1 MRKRNRKDM
10 FDDKSLNT
18 LEYGKILEMLA
29 ARAQSEGGKAACRGL
44 RPVGVRTE
52 AELALDMTA
61 EADRTLFEFSVS
73 PSFAVD
79 DIEETLLKAEK
90 GAVLSIPEILRVGRA
105 LRVARRLRKSVSA
118 VTGIPGLRGMIAG
131 LYSDEELEKDIF
143 DSFISETEVADNA
156 TPELRAIRLRIRKL
170 GDNVKT
176 RLQLFVTSPAYHKY
190 LQDSIVTVR
199 GDRYVIPVKS
209 EFKGAISG
217 LVHDQSA
224 SGATLYIE
232 PMQIVELN
240 NELKTEKLNEQA
252 EIERILRNFSIS
264 VRAHSDRLQASYAVI
279 VEMDA
284 IFARAQLAHEM
295 KAVRPELS
303 AEGELS
309 VKEGRHPL
317 IDAKKVVPL
326 TLGMKPEEKMLL
338 ITGPNTGGK
347 TVTLK
352 MTGLF
357 VCMALSGMYVPAKG
371 AKVPVFDGVYSDIGD
386 EQSIEQ
392 SLSTFSAHIRNIIEI
407 LGKITENSL
416 VLFDELGAGTDPG
429 EGAALA
435 VSISDYVMRTGAKFL
450 VTSHF
455 NDLKEYALTA
465 KGVVAA
471 SMEFDTATF
480 RPTFR
485 LVMGAIGTSN
495 ALDIASGLGLDRS
508 IIENARSR
516 ISAEKRQFDNVLS
529 AAEQTRRR
537 AEQLVS
543 DASLDREKAASAL
556 REAENEKKLIA
567 EKREKLDE
575 SIRRETKR
583 LIEDSVEEADEII
596 DQLKSLLAKDSVE
609 DKDIFAARALKRKL
623 QNISAKYDTESIVED
638 EPDDTPLEPGDF
650 VWVKSLARRGQLK
663 GVNARGE
670 AEVAF
675 GKLAVKVRQGDYYKV
690 K

>member
-1 MRKRNRKDM
+1 M
-10 FDDKSLNT
+10 FNEKSLNT
-18 LEYGKILEMLA
+18 LEYGKILDMLA
-29 ARAQSEGGKAACRGL
+29 AHAQSEGGKAACRALLPTSDIG
-44 RPVGVRTE
+44 E

-79 DIEETLLKAEK
+79 DIEETVVKAEK
-90 GAVLSIPEILRVGRA
+90 GAVLSIPELLRVGRA
-105 LRVARRLRKSVSA
+105 LRVARRVGKSLTPVIG
-118 VTGIPGLRGMIAG
+118 VPGLHAMLAG
-131 LYSDEELEKDIF
+131 LYSDDKLEKDIF

-176 RLQLFVTSPAYHKY
+176 KLQLFVTSPTYHKY

-252 EIERILRNFSIS
+252 EIERILRNFSTAIS
-264 VRAHSDRLQASYAVI
+264 AHADRLKASYATI

-284 IFARAQLAHEM
+284 IFARAQLAHAM
-295 KAVRPELS
+295 KAVRPELDR
-303 AEGELS
+303 EGALS

-326 TLGMKPEEKMLL
+326 TLAMRADERMLL

-357 VCMALSGMYVPAKG
+357 VCMALSGLYLPAKS

-392 SLSTFSAHIRNIIEI
+392 SLSTFSAHIKNIIGI
-407 LGKITENSL
+407 LGRITSRSL

-435 VSISDYVMRTGAKFL
+435 VSISDYVMSTGAKFL

-455 NDLKEYALTA
+455 NDLKEYALTTP
-465 KGVVAA
+465 GVVAA

-480 RPTFR
+480 RPTFK

-495 ALDIASGLGLDRS
+495 ALDIATTLGLDKGIVER
-508 IIENARSR
+508 ARGR

-543 DASLDREKAASAL
+543 DASLDRERAASAL
-556 REAENEKKLIA
+556 REAENEKRIIA

-596 DQLKSLLAKDSVE
+596 DKLKELAAKEVVE
-609 DKDIFAARALKRKL
+609 DKDVFEARSLRKKL
-623 QNISAKYDTESIVED
+623 VNMSAKYDTESIVED
-638 EPDDTPLEPGDF
+638 EPDDSPLRPGDN
-650 VWVKSLARRGQLK
+650 VWVKSLSKRGTLK
-663 GVNARGE
+663 AVSARGE
-670 AEVAF
+670 AEVVF
-675 GKLAVKVRQGDYYKV
+675 GKLTVKVKPGDYYKV

>member
-1 MRKRNRKDM
+1 M
-10 FDDKSLNT
+10 FDEKSLNT
-18 LEYGKILEMLA
+18 LEYGKILSLLA
-29 ARAQSEGGKAACRGL
+29 AHAQSEGGKALCLAL
-44 RPVGVRTE
+44 RPATTAGE
-52 AELALDMTA
+52 ASLALDMTA

-79 DIEETLLKAEK
+79 DIEETVVKSEK

-105 LRVARRLRKSVSA
+105 LRVARRLVKA
-118 VTGIPGLRGMIAG
+118 VTPVLGVPGLKAMLGT
-131 LYSDEELEKDIF
+131 LFSDDKLEKDIF
-143 DSFISETEVADNA
+143 DSFISDTEVADNA

-170 GDNVKT
+170 GDGVKT
-176 RLQLFVTSPAYHKY
+176 KLQLFVTSPTYHKY

-252 EIERILRNFSIS
+252 EIERILRNFSTVIS
-264 VRAHSDRLQASYAVI
+264 AHADRLKASYASI

-295 KAVRPELS
+295 KAVRPDLNE
-303 AEGELS
+303 AGELA

-326 TLGMKPEEKMLL
+326 TLALRADEHMLL

-357 VCMALSGMYVPAKG
+357 VCMALSGLYLPAKS

-392 SLSTFSAHIRNIIEI
+392 SLSTFSAHIKNIIGI
-407 LGKITENSL
+407 LGKITPHSL

-435 VSISDYVMRTGAKFL
+435 VSISDYVMSTGAKFL

-455 NDLKEYALTA
+455 NDLKEYALTTP
-465 KGVVAA
+465 GVVAA

-480 RPTFR
+480 RPTFK

-495 ALDIASGLGLDRS
+495 ALDIATTLGLDPGIVER
-508 IIENARSR
+508 ARGR
-516 ISAEKRQFDNVLS
+516 ISAEKRQFDSVLS

-543 DASLDREKAASAL
+543 DASLDRERAASAL
-556 REAENEKKLIA
+556 REAEQEKRIIV

-575 SIRRETKR
+575 SIRRETKK
-583 LIEDSVEEADEII
+583 LIEDSVEEADEIL
-596 DQLKSLLAKDSVE
+596 DRLKELANKETVE
-609 DKDIFAARALKRKL
+609 DKDVFEARALKRKL
-623 QNISAKYDTESIVED
+623 ENLSAKYDTESVVED
-638 EPDDTPLEPGDF
+638 APDPTPLRVGDD
-650 VWVKSLARRGQLK
+650 VWVRSLAKRGRLK
-663 GVNARGE
+663 GINARGE
-670 AEVAF
+670 AEVQF
-675 GKLAVKVRQGDYYKV
+675 GKLAVKVKNGDYYKV

>member
-1 MRKRNRKDM
+1 M
-10 FDDKSLNT
+10 FDEKSLNT
-18 LEYGKILEMLA
+18 LEYGKILDMLA
-29 ARAQSEGGKAACRGL
+29 AHAQSEGGKAACRALLPTSDIG
-44 RPVGVRTE
+44 E

-79 DIEETLLKAEK
+79 DIEETVVKAEK
-90 GAVLSIPEILRVGRA
+90 GAVLSIPELLRVGRA
-105 LRVARRLRKSVSA
+105 LRVARRVGKSLTPVIG
-118 VTGIPGLRGMIAG
+118 VPGLHAMLAG
-131 LYSDEELEKDIF
+131 LYSDDKLEKDIF

-176 RLQLFVTSPAYHKY
+176 KLQLFVTSPTYHKY

-252 EIERILRNFSIS
+252 EIERILRNFSTAVS
-264 VRAHSDRLQASYAVI
+264 AHADRLKASYATI

-284 IFARAQLAHEM
+284 IFARAQLAHAM
-295 KAVRPELS
+295 KAVRPELDR
-303 AEGELS
+303 EGALS

-326 TLGMKPEEKMLL
+326 TLAMRADERMLL

-357 VCMALSGMYVPAKG
+357 VCMALSGLYLPAKS

-392 SLSTFSAHIRNIIEI
+392 SLSTFSAHIKNIIGI
-407 LGKITENSL
+407 LGRITSRSL

-435 VSISDYVMRTGAKFL
+435 VSDDNGKAHAKSCH
-450 VTSHF
+450 VVHVPGQ
-455 NDLKEYALTA
+455 NC
-465 KGVVAA
+465 GVAA
-471 SMEFDTATF
+471 GGPYHEGLCRPVKNNTIRGDDFQREGRHFCSPPRNFATTSSMEPA
-480 RPTFR
+480 
-485 LVMGAIGTSN
+485 
-495 ALDIASGLGLDRS
+495 
-508 IIENARSR
+508 
-516 ISAEKRQFDNVLS
+516 
-529 AAEQTRRR
+529 
-537 AEQLVS
+537 
-543 DASLDREKAASAL
+543 
-556 REAENEKKLIA
+556 
-567 EKREKLDE
+567 
-575 SIRRETKR
+575 
-583 LIEDSVEEADEII
+583 
-596 DQLKSLLAKDSVE
+596 
-609 DKDIFAARALKRKL
+609 KRK
-623 QNISAKYDTESIVED
+623 
-638 EPDDTPLEPGDF
+638 
-650 VWVKSLARRGQLK
+650 
-663 GVNARGE
+663 
-670 AEVAF
+670 
-675 GKLAVKVRQGDYYKV
+675 
-690 K
+690 

>member
-1 MRKRNRKDM
+1 M
-10 FDDKSLNT
+10 FDEKSLNT
-18 LEYGKILEMLA
+18 LEYGKILSLLA
-29 ARAQSEGGKAACRGL
+29 AHAQSEGGKALCLAL
-44 RPVGVRTE
+44 RPATTAGE
-52 AELALDMTA
+52 ASLALDMTA

-79 DIEETLLKAEK
+79 DIEETVVKSEK

-105 LRVARRLRKSVSA
+105 LRVARRLVKA
-118 VTGIPGLRGMIAG
+118 VTPVLGVPGLKAMLGT
-131 LYSDEELEKDIF
+131 LFSDDKLEKDIF
-143 DSFISETEVADNA
+143 DSFISDTEVADNA

-170 GDNVKT
+170 GDGVKT
-176 RLQLFVTSPAYHKY
+176 KLQLFVTSPTYHKY

-252 EIERILRNFSIS
+252 EIERILRNFSTMIS
-264 VRAHSDRLQASYAVI
+264 AHADRLKASYASI

-295 KAVRPELS
+295 KAVRPDLNE
-303 AEGELS
+303 AGELA

-326 TLGMKPEEKMLL
+326 TLALRADEHMLL

-357 VCMALSGMYVPAKG
+357 VCMALSGLYLPAKS

-392 SLSTFSAHIRNIIEI
+392 SLSTFSAHIKNIIGI
-407 LGKITENSL
+407 LGKITPHSL

-435 VSISDYVMRTGAKFL
+435 VSISDYVMSTGAKFL

-455 NDLKEYALTA
+455 NDLKEYALTTP
-465 KGVVAA
+465 GVVAA

-480 RPTFR
+480 RPTFK

-495 ALDIASGLGLDRS
+495 ALDIATTLGLDPGIVER
-508 IIENARSR
+508 ARGR
-516 ISAEKRQFDNVLS
+516 ISAEKRQFDSVLS

-543 DASLDREKAASAL
+543 DASLDRERAASAL
-556 REAENEKKLIA
+556 REAEQEKRIIV

-575 SIRRETKR
+575 SIRRETKK
-583 LIEDSVEEADEII
+583 LIEDSVEEADEIL
-596 DQLKSLLAKDSVE
+596 DRLKELANKETVE
-609 DKDIFAARALKRKL
+609 DKDVFVARALNRKL
-623 QNISAKYDTESIVED
+623 ENLSAKYDTESVVED
-638 EPDDTPLEPGDF
+638 APDPTPLRVGDD
-650 VWVKSLARRGQLK
+650 VWVRSLAKRGRLK
-663 GVNARGE
+663 GINARGE
-670 AEVAF
+670 AEVQF
-675 GKLAVKVRQGDYYKV
+675 GKLAVKVKNGDYYKV

>member
-1 MRKRNRKDM
+1 M
-10 FDDKSLNT
+10 FDEKSLNT
-18 LEYGKILEMLA
+18 LEYGKILDMLA
-29 ARAQSEGGKAACRGL
+29 AHAQSEGGKAACRALLPTSDIG
-44 RPVGVRTE
+44 E

-79 DIEETLLKAEK
+79 DIEETVVKAEK
-90 GAVLSIPEILRVGRA
+90 GAVLSIPELLRVGRA
-105 LRVARRLRKSVSA
+105 LRVARRVGKSLTPVIG
-118 VTGIPGLRGMIAG
+118 VPGLHAMLAG
-131 LYSDEELEKDIF
+131 LYSDDKLEKDIF

-176 RLQLFVTSPAYHKY
+176 KLQLFVTSPTYHKY

-252 EIERILRNFSIS
+252 EIERILRNFSTAVS
-264 VRAHSDRLQASYAVI
+264 AHADRLKASYATI

-284 IFARAQLAHEM
+284 IFARAQLAHAM
-295 KAVRPELS
+295 KAVRPELDR
-303 AEGELS
+303 EGALS

-326 TLGMKPEEKMLL
+326 TLAMRADERMLL

-357 VCMALSGMYVPAKG
+357 VCMALSGLYLPAKS

-392 SLSTFSAHIRNIIEI
+392 SLSTFSAHIKNIIGI
-407 LGKITENSL
+407 LGRITSRSL

-435 VSISDYVMRTGAKFL
+435 VSISDYVMSTGAKFL

-455 NDLKEYALTA
+455 NDLKEYALTTP
-465 KGVVAA
+465 GVVAA

-480 RPTFR
+480 RPTFK

-495 ALDIASGLGLDRS
+495 ALDIATTLGLDKGIVER
-508 IIENARSR
+508 ARGR

-543 DASLDREKAASAL
+543 DASLDRERAASAL
-556 REAENEKKLIA
+556 REAENEKRIIA

-596 DQLKSLLAKDSVE
+596 DKLKELAAKEVVE
-609 DKDIFAARALKRKL
+609 DKDVFEARSLRKKL
-623 QNISAKYDTESIVED
+623 INMSARYDTESIVED
-638 EPDDTPLEPGDF
+638 EPDDSPLRPGDN
-650 VWVKSLARRGQLK
+650 VWVKSLSKRGTLK
-663 GVNARGE
+663 AVSARGE
-670 AEVAF
+670 AEVVF
-675 GKLAVKVRQGDYYKV
+675 GKLTVKVKPGDYYKV

>member
-1 MRKRNRKDM
+1 M
-10 FDDKSLNT
+10 FDEKSLNT
-18 LEYGKILEMLA
+18 LEYGKILSLLA
-29 ARAQSEGGKAACRGL
+29 AHAQSEGGKALCLAL
-44 RPVGVRTE
+44 RPATTAGE
-52 AELALDMTA
+52 ASLALDMTA

-79 DIEETLLKAEK
+79 DIEETVVKSEK

-105 LRVARRLRKSVSA
+105 LRVARRLVKA
-118 VTGIPGLRGMIAG
+118 VTPVLGVPGLKAMLGT
-131 LYSDEELEKDIF
+131 LFSDDKLEKDIF
-143 DSFISETEVADNA
+143 DSFISDTEVADNA

-170 GDNVKT
+170 GDGVKT
-176 RLQLFVTSPAYHKY
+176 KLQLFVTSPTYHKY

-252 EIERILRNFSIS
+252 EIERILRNFSTMIS
-264 VRAHSDRLQASYAVI
+264 AHADRLKASYASI

-295 KAVRPELS
+295 KAVRPDLNE
-303 AEGELS
+303 AGELT

-326 TLGMKPEEKMLL
+326 TLALRSDEHMLL

-357 VCMALSGMYVPAKG
+357 VCMALSGLYLPAKS

-392 SLSTFSAHIRNIIEI
+392 SLSTFSAHIKNIIGI
-407 LGKITENSL
+407 LGKITPHSL

-435 VSISDYVMRTGAKFL
+435 VSISDYVMSTGAKFL

-455 NDLKEYALTA
+455 NDLKEYALTTP
-465 KGVVAA
+465 GVVAA

-480 RPTFR
+480 RPTFK

-495 ALDIASGLGLDRS
+495 ALDIATTLGLDPGIVER
-508 IIENARSR
+508 ARGR
-516 ISAEKRQFDNVLS
+516 ISAEKRQFDSVLS

-543 DASLDREKAASAL
+543 DASLDRERAASAL
-556 REAENEKKLIA
+556 REAEQEKRIIV

-575 SIRRETKR
+575 SIRRETKK
-583 LIEDSVEEADEII
+583 LIEDSVEEADEIL
-596 DQLKSLLAKDSVE
+596 DRLKELANKETVE
-609 DKDIFAARALKRKL
+609 DKDVFEARALKRKL
-623 QNISAKYDTESIVED
+623 ENLSAKYDTESVVED
-638 EPDDTPLEPGDF
+638 APDPTPLRVGDD
-650 VWVKSLARRGQLK
+650 VWVRSLAKRGRLK
-663 GVNARGE
+663 GINARGE
-670 AEVAF
+670 AEVQF
-675 GKLAVKVRQGDYYKV
+675 GKLAVKVKNGDYYKV

>member
-1 MRKRNRKDM
+1 M
-10 FDDKSLNT
+10 FDEKSLNT
-18 LEYGKILEMLA
+18 LEYGKILSLLA
-29 ARAQSEGGKAACRGL
+29 AHAQSEGGKALCLAL
-44 RPVGVRTE
+44 RPATTAGE
-52 AELALDMTA
+52 ASLALDMTA

-79 DIEETLLKAEK
+79 DIEETVVKSEK

-105 LRVARRLRKSVSA
+105 LRVARRLVKA
-118 VTGIPGLRGMIAG
+118 VTPVLGVPGLKAMLGT
-131 LYSDEELEKDIF
+131 LYSDDKLEKDIF
-143 DSFISETEVADNA
+143 DSFISDTEVADNA

-170 GDNVKT
+170 GDGVKT
-176 RLQLFVTSPAYHKY
+176 KLQLFVTSPTYHKY

-252 EIERILRNFSIS
+252 EIERILRNFSTMIS
-264 VRAHSDRLQASYAVI
+264 AHADRLKASYASI

-295 KAVRPELS
+295 KAVRPDLNE
-303 AEGELS
+303 AGELA

-326 TLGMKPEEKMLL
+326 TLALRADEHMLL

-357 VCMALSGMYVPAKG
+357 VCMALSGLYLPAKS

-392 SLSTFSAHIRNIIEI
+392 SLSTFSAHIKNIIGI
-407 LGKITENSL
+407 LGKITPHSL

-435 VSISDYVMRTGAKFL
+435 VSISDYVMSTGAKFL

-455 NDLKEYALTA
+455 NDLKEYALTTP
-465 KGVVAA
+465 GVVAA

-480 RPTFR
+480 RPTFK

-495 ALDIASGLGLDRS
+495 ALDIATTLGLDPGIVER
-508 IIENARSR
+508 ARGR
-516 ISAEKRQFDNVLS
+516 ISAEKRQFDSVLS

-543 DASLDREKAASAL
+543 DASLDRERAASAL
-556 REAENEKKLIA
+556 REAEQEKRIIV

-575 SIRRETKR
+575 SIRRETKK
-583 LIEDSVEEADEII
+583 LIEDSVEEADEIL
-596 DQLKSLLAKDSVE
+596 DRLKELANKETVE
-609 DKDIFAARALKRKL
+609 DKDVFEARALKRKL
-623 QNISAKYDTESIVED
+623 ENLSAKYDTESVVED
-638 EPDDTPLEPGDF
+638 APDPTPLRVGDD
-650 VWVKSLARRGQLK
+650 VWVKSLAKRGRLK
-663 GVNARGE
+663 GINARGE
-670 AEVAF
+670 AEVQF
-675 GKLAVKVRQGDYYKV
+675 GKLAVKVKNGDYYKV

>member
-1 MRKRNRKDM
+1 M
-10 FDDKSLNT
+10 FDEKSLNT

-29 ARAQSEGGKAACRGL
+29 AHAQSEGGKALCLAL
-44 RPVGVRTE
+44 RPATTAGE
-52 AELALDMTA
+52 ASLALDMTA

-79 DIEETLLKAEK
+79 DIEETVVKSEK

-105 LRVARRLRKSVSA
+105 LRVARRLVKA
-118 VTGIPGLRGMIAG
+118 VTPVLGVPGLKAMLGT
-131 LYSDEELEKDIF
+131 LFSDDKLEKDIF
-143 DSFISETEVADNA
+143 DSFISDTEVADNA

-170 GDNVKT
+170 GDGVKT
-176 RLQLFVTSPAYHKY
+176 KLQLFVTSPTYHKY

-252 EIERILRNFSIS
+252 EIERILRNFSTMIS
-264 VRAHSDRLQASYAVI
+264 AHADRLRASYASI

-295 KAVRPELS
+295 KAVRPDLNE
-303 AEGELS
+303 AGELA

-326 TLGMKPEEKMLL
+326 TLALRADEHMLL

-357 VCMALSGMYVPAKG
+357 VCMALSGLYLPAKS

-392 SLSTFSAHIRNIIEI
+392 SLSTFSAHIKNIIGI
-407 LGKITENSL
+407 LGKITPHSL

-435 VSISDYVMRTGAKFL
+435 VSISDYVMSTGAKFL

-455 NDLKEYALTA
+455 NDLKEYALTTP
-465 KGVVAA
+465 GVVAA

-480 RPTFR
+480 RPTFK

-495 ALDIASGLGLDRS
+495 ALDIATTLGLDPGIVER
-508 IIENARSR
+508 ARGR
-516 ISAEKRQFDNVLS
+516 ISAEKRQFDSVLS

-543 DASLDREKAASAL
+543 DASLDRERAASAL
-556 REAENEKKLIA
+556 REAEQEKRIIV

-575 SIRRETKR
+575 SIRRETKK
-583 LIEDSVEEADEII
+583 LIEDSVEEADEIL
-596 DQLKSLLAKDSVE
+596 DRLKELANKETVE
-609 DKDIFAARALKRKL
+609 DKDVFEARALKRKL
-623 QNISAKYDTESIVED
+623 ENLSAKYDTESVVED
-638 EPDDTPLEPGDF
+638 APDPTPLRVGDD
-650 VWVKSLARRGQLK
+650 VWVKSLAKRGRLK
-663 GVNARGE
+663 GINARGE
-670 AEVAF
+670 AEVQF
-675 GKLAVKVRQGDYYKV
+675 GKLAVKVKNGDYYKV

>member
-1 MRKRNRKDM
+1 M
-10 FDDKSLNT
+10 FDEKSLNT
-18 LEYGKILEMLA
+18 LEYGKILSLLA
-29 ARAQSEGGKAACRGL
+29 AHAQSEGGKALCLAL
-44 RPVGVRTE
+44 RPATTAGE
-52 AELALDMTA
+52 ASLALDMTA

-79 DIEETLLKAEK
+79 DIEETVVKSEK

-105 LRVARRLRKSVSA
+105 LRVARRLVKA
-118 VTGIPGLRGMIAG
+118 VTPVLGVPGLKAMLGT
-131 LYSDEELEKDIF
+131 LFSDDKLEKDIF
-143 DSFISETEVADNA
+143 DSFISDTEVADNA

-170 GDNVKT
+170 GDGVKT
-176 RLQLFVTSPAYHKY
+176 KLQLFVTSPTYHKY

-252 EIERILRNFSIS
+252 EIERILRNFSTMIS
-264 VRAHSDRLQASYAVI
+264 AHADRLKASYASI

-295 KAVRPELS
+295 KAVRPDLNE
-303 AEGELS
+303 AGELA

-326 TLGMKPEEKMLL
+326 TLALRADEHMLL

-357 VCMALSGMYVPAKG
+357 VCMALSGLYLPAKS

-392 SLSTFSAHIRNIIEI
+392 SLSTFSAHIKNIIGI
-407 LGKITENSL
+407 LGKITPHSL

-435 VSISDYVMRTGAKFL
+435 VSISDYVMSTGAKFL

-455 NDLKEYALTA
+455 NDLKEYALTTP
-465 KGVVAA
+465 GVVAA

-480 RPTFR
+480 RPTFK

-495 ALDIASGLGLDRS
+495 ALDIATTLGLDPGIVER
-508 IIENARSR
+508 ARGR
-516 ISAEKRQFDNVLS
+516 ISAEKRQFDSVLS

-543 DASLDREKAASAL
+543 DASLDRERAASAL
-556 REAENEKKLIA
+556 REAEQEKRIIV

-575 SIRRETKR
+575 SIRRETKK
-583 LIEDSVEEADEII
+583 LIEDSVEEADEIL
-596 DQLKSLLAKDSVE
+596 DRLKELANKETVD
-609 DKDIFAARALKRKL
+609 DKDVFEARALKRKL
-623 QNISAKYDTESIVED
+623 ENLSAKYDTESVVED
-638 EPDDTPLEPGDF
+638 APDPTPLRVGDD
-650 VWVKSLARRGQLK
+650 VWVRSLAKRGRLK
-663 GVNARGE
+663 GINARGE
-670 AEVAF
+670 AEVQF
-675 GKLAVKVRQGDYYKV
+675 GKLAVKVKNGDYYKV

>member
-1 MRKRNRKDM
+1 M
-10 FDDKSLNT
+10 FDEKSLNT
-18 LEYGKILEMLA
+18 LEYGKILSLLA
-29 ARAQSEGGKAACRGL
+29 AHAQSEGGKALCLAL
-44 RPVGVRTE
+44 RPATTAGE
-52 AELALDMTA
+52 ASLALDMTA

-79 DIEETLLKAEK
+79 DIEETVVKSEK

-105 LRVARRLRKSVSA
+105 LRVARRLVKA
-118 VTGIPGLRGMIAG
+118 VTPVLGVPGLKAMLGT
-131 LYSDEELEKDIF
+131 LFSDDKLEKDIF
-143 DSFISETEVADNA
+143 DSFISDTEVADNA

-170 GDNVKT
+170 GDGVKT
-176 RLQLFVTSPAYHKY
+176 KLQLFVTSPTYHKY

-252 EIERILRNFSIS
+252 EIERILRNFSTMIS
-264 VRAHSDRLQASYAVI
+264 AHADRLKASYASI

-295 KAVRPELS
+295 KAVRPDLS
-303 AEGELS
+303 EAGELA

-326 TLGMKPEEKMLL
+326 TLALRADEHMLL

-357 VCMALSGMYVPAKG
+357 VCMALSGLYLPAKS

-392 SLSTFSAHIRNIIEI
+392 SLSTFSAHIKNIIGI
-407 LGKITENSL
+407 LGKITPHSL

-435 VSISDYVMRTGAKFL
+435 VSISDYVMSTGAKFL

-455 NDLKEYALTA
+455 NDLKEYALTTP
-465 KGVVAA
+465 GVVAA

-480 RPTFR
+480 RPTFK

-495 ALDIASGLGLDRS
+495 ALDIATTLGLDPGIVER
-508 IIENARSR
+508 ARGR
-516 ISAEKRQFDNVLS
+516 ISAEKRQFDSVLS

-543 DASLDREKAASAL
+543 DASLDRERAASAL
-556 REAENEKKLIA
+556 REAEQEKRIIV

-575 SIRRETKR
+575 SIRRETKK
-583 LIEDSVEEADEII
+583 LIEDSVEEADEIL
-596 DQLKSLLAKDSVE
+596 DRLKELANKETVE
-609 DKDIFAARALKRKL
+609 DKDVFEARALKRKL
-623 QNISAKYDTESIVED
+623 ENLSAKYDTESVVED
-638 EPDDTPLEPGDF
+638 APDPTPLRVGDD
-650 VWVKSLARRGQLK
+650 VWVRSLAKRGRLK
-663 GVNARGE
+663 GINARGE
-670 AEVAF
+670 AEVQF
-675 GKLAVKVRQGDYYKV
+675 GKLAVKVKNGDYYKV

>member
-1 MRKRNRKDM
+1 M
-10 FDDKSLNT
+10 FDEKSLNT
-18 LEYGKILEMLA
+18 LEYGKILSLLA
-29 ARAQSEGGKAACRGL
+29 AHAQSEGGKALCLAL
-44 RPVGVRTE
+44 RPATTAGE
-52 AELALDMTA
+52 AALALDMTA

-79 DIEETLLKAEK
+79 DIEETVVKSEK

-105 LRVARRLRKSVSA
+105 LRVARRLVKA
-118 VTGIPGLRGMIAG
+118 VTPVLGVPGLKAMLGT
-131 LYSDEELEKDIF
+131 LFSDDKLEKDIF
-143 DSFISETEVADNA
+143 DSFISDTEVADNA

-170 GDNVKT
+170 GDGVKT
-176 RLQLFVTSPAYHKY
+176 KLQLFVTSPTYHKY

-252 EIERILRNFSIS
+252 EIERILRNFSTMIS
-264 VRAHSDRLQASYAVI
+264 AHADRLKASYASI

-295 KAVRPELS
+295 KAVRPDLNE
-303 AEGELS
+303 AGELA

-326 TLGMKPEEKMLL
+326 TLALRADEHMLL

-357 VCMALSGMYVPAKG
+357 VCMALSGLYLPAKS

-392 SLSTFSAHIRNIIEI
+392 SLSTFSAHIKNIIGI
-407 LGKITENSL
+407 LGKITPHSL

-435 VSISDYVMRTGAKFL
+435 VSISDYVMSTGAKFL

-455 NDLKEYALTA
+455 NDLKEYALTTP
-465 KGVVAA
+465 GVVAA

-480 RPTFR
+480 RPTFK

-495 ALDIASGLGLDRS
+495 ALDIATTLGLDPGIVER
-508 IIENARSR
+508 ARGR
-516 ISAEKRQFDNVLS
+516 ISAEKRQFDSVLS

-543 DASLDREKAASAL
+543 DASLDRERAASAL
-556 REAENEKKLIA
+556 REAEQEKRIIV

-575 SIRRETKR
+575 SIRRETKK
-583 LIEDSVEEADEII
+583 LIEDSVEEADEIL
-596 DQLKSLLAKDSVE
+596 DRLKELANKETVE
-609 DKDIFAARALKRKL
+609 DKDVFEARALKRKL
-623 QNISAKYDTESIVED
+623 ENLSAKYDTESVVED
-638 EPDDTPLEPGDF
+638 VPDPTPLHVGDD
-650 VWVKSLARRGQLK
+650 VWVRSLAKRGRLK
-663 GVNARGE
+663 GINARGE
-670 AEVAF
+670 AEVQF
-675 GKLAVKVRQGDYYKV
+675 GKLAVKVKNGDYYKV

>member
-1 MRKRNRKDM
+1 M
-10 FDDKSLNT
+10 FDEKSLNT
-18 LEYGKILEMLA
+18 LEYGKILSLLA
-29 ARAQSEGGKAACRGL
+29 AHAQSEGGKALCLAL
-44 RPVGVRTE
+44 RPATTAGE
-52 AELALDMTA
+52 ASLALDMTA

-79 DIEETLLKAEK
+79 DIEETVVKSEK

-105 LRVARRLRKSVSA
+105 LRVARRLVKA
-118 VTGIPGLRGMIAG
+118 VTPVLGVPGLKAMLGT
-131 LYSDEELEKDIF
+131 LFSDDKLEKDIF
-143 DSFISETEVADNA
+143 DSFISDTEVADNA

-170 GDNVKT
+170 GDGVKT
-176 RLQLFVTSPAYHKY
+176 KLQLFVTSPTYHKY

-252 EIERILRNFSIS
+252 EIERILRNFSTMIS
-264 VRAHSDRLQASYAVI
+264 AHADRLKASYASI

-295 KAVRPELS
+295 KAVRPDLNE
-303 AEGELS
+303 EGELA

-326 TLGMKPEEKMLL
+326 TLALRADEHMLL

-357 VCMALSGMYVPAKG
+357 VCMALSGLYLPAKS

-392 SLSTFSAHIRNIIEI
+392 SLSTFSAHIKNIIGI
-407 LGKITENSL
+407 LGKITPHSL

-435 VSISDYVMRTGAKFL
+435 VSISDYVMSTGAKFL

-455 NDLKEYALTA
+455 NDLKEYALTTP
-465 KGVVAA
+465 GVVAA

-480 RPTFR
+480 RPTFK

-495 ALDIASGLGLDRS
+495 ALDIATTLGLDPGIVER
-508 IIENARSR
+508 ARGR
-516 ISAEKRQFDNVLS
+516 ISAEKRQFDSVLS

-543 DASLDREKAASAL
+543 DASLDRERAASAL
-556 REAENEKKLIA
+556 REAEQEKRIIV

-575 SIRRETKR
+575 SIRRETKK
-583 LIEDSVEEADEII
+583 LIEDSVEEADEIL
-596 DQLKSLLAKDSVE
+596 DRLKELANKETVE
-609 DKDIFAARALKRKL
+609 DKDVFEARALKRKL
-623 QNISAKYDTESIVED
+623 ENLSAKYDTESVVED
-638 EPDDTPLEPGDF
+638 APDPTPLHVGDD
-650 VWVKSLARRGQLK
+650 VWVKSLAKRGRLK
-663 GVNARGE
+663 GINARGE
-670 AEVAF
+670 AEVQF
-675 GKLAVKVRQGDYYKV
+675 GKLAVKVKNGDYYKV

>member
-1 MRKRNRKDM
+1 M
-10 FDDKSLNT
+10 FDEKSLNT
-18 LEYGKILEMLA
+18 LEYGKILSLLA
-29 ARAQSEGGKAACRGL
+29 AHAQSEGGKALCLAL
-44 RPVGVRTE
+44 RPATTAGE
-52 AELALDMTA
+52 ASLALDMTA

-79 DIEETLLKAEK
+79 DIEETVVKSEK

-105 LRVARRLRKSVSA
+105 LRVARRLIKA
-118 VTGIPGLRGMIAG
+118 VTPVLGVPGLKAMLGT
-131 LYSDEELEKDIF
+131 LFSDDKLEKDIF
-143 DSFISETEVADNA
+143 DSFISDTEVADNA

-170 GDNVKT
+170 GDGVKT
-176 RLQLFVTSPAYHKY
+176 KLQLFVTSPTYHKY

-252 EIERILRNFSIS
+252 EIERILRNFSTMIS
-264 VRAHSDRLQASYAVI
+264 AHADRLKASYASI

-295 KAVRPELS
+295 KAVRPDLNE
-303 AEGELS
+303 AGELA

-326 TLGMKPEEKMLL
+326 TLALRADEHMLL

-357 VCMALSGMYVPAKG
+357 VCMALSGLYLPAKS

-392 SLSTFSAHIRNIIEI
+392 SLSTFSAHIKNIIGI
-407 LGKITENSL
+407 LGKITPHSL

-435 VSISDYVMRTGAKFL
+435 VSISDYVMSTGAKFL

-455 NDLKEYALTA
+455 NDLKEYALTTP
-465 KGVVAA
+465 GVVAA

-480 RPTFR
+480 RPTFK

-495 ALDIASGLGLDRS
+495 ALDIATTLGLDPGIVER
-508 IIENARSR
+508 ARGR
-516 ISAEKRQFDNVLS
+516 ISAEKRQFDSVLS

-543 DASLDREKAASAL
+543 DASLDRERAASAL
-556 REAENEKKLIA
+556 REAEQEKRIIV

-575 SIRRETKR
+575 SIRRETKK
-583 LIEDSVEEADEII
+583 LIEDSVEEADEIL
-596 DQLKSLLAKDSVE
+596 DRLKELANKETVE
-609 DKDIFAARALKRKL
+609 DKDVFEARALKRKL
-623 QNISAKYDTESIVED
+623 ENLSAKYDTESVVED
-638 EPDDTPLEPGDF
+638 APDPTPLRVGDD
-650 VWVKSLARRGQLK
+650 VWVRSLAKRGRLK
-663 GVNARGE
+663 GINARGE
-670 AEVAF
+670 AEVQF
-675 GKLAVKVRQGDYYKV
+675 GKLAVKVKNGDYYKV

>member
-1 MRKRNRKDM
+1 M
-10 FDDKSLNT
+10 FDEKSLNT
-18 LEYGKILEMLA
+18 LEYGKILDMLA
-29 ARAQSEGGKAACRGL
+29 AHAQSEGGKAACRALLPTSDIG
-44 RPVGVRTE
+44 E

-79 DIEETLLKAEK
+79 DIEETVVKAEK
-90 GAVLSIPEILRVGRA
+90 GAVLSIPELLRVGRA
-105 LRVARRLRKSVSA
+105 LRVARRVGKSLTPVIG
-118 VTGIPGLRGMIAG
+118 VPGLHAMLAG
-131 LYSDEELEKDIF
+131 LYSDDKLEKDIF

-176 RLQLFVTSPAYHKY
+176 KLQLFVTSPTYHKY

-252 EIERILRNFSIS
+252 EIERILRNFSTAVS
-264 VRAHSDRLQASYAVI
+264 AHADRLKASYATI

-284 IFARAQLAHEM
+284 IFARAQLAHAM
-295 KAVRPELS
+295 KAVRPELDR
-303 AEGELS
+303 EGALS

-326 TLGMKPEEKMLL
+326 TLAMRADERMLL

-357 VCMALSGMYVPAKG
+357 VCMALSGLYLPAKS

-392 SLSTFSAHIRNIIEI
+392 SLSTFSAHIKNIIGI
-407 LGKITENSL
+407 LGRITSRSL

-435 VSISDYVMRTGAKFL
+435 VSISDYVMSTGAKFL

-455 NDLKEYALTA
+455 NDLKEYALTTP
-465 KGVVAA
+465 GVVAA

-480 RPTFR
+480 RPTFK

-495 ALDIASGLGLDRS
+495 ALDIATTLGLDKGIVER
-508 IIENARSR
+508 ARGR

-543 DASLDREKAASAL
+543 DASLDRERAASAL
-556 REAENEKKLIA
+556 REAENEKRIIA

-596 DQLKSLLAKDSVE
+596 DKLKELAAKEVVE
-609 DKDIFAARALKRKL
+609 DKDVFEARSLRKKL
-623 QNISAKYDTESIVED
+623 VNMSARYDTESIVED
-638 EPDDTPLEPGDF
+638 EPDDSPLRHGDN
-650 VWVKSLARRGQLK
+650 VWVKSLSKRGTLK
-663 GVNARGE
+663 AVSARGE
-670 AEVAF
+670 AEVVF
-675 GKLAVKVRQGDYYKV
+675 GKLTVKVKPGDYYKV

>member
-1 MRKRNRKDM
+1 M
-10 FDDKSLNT
+10 FDEKSLNT
-18 LEYGKILEMLA
+18 LEYGKILSLLA
-29 ARAQSEGGKAACRGL
+29 AHAQSEGGKALCLAL
-44 RPVGVRTE
+44 RPATTAGE
-52 AELALDMTA
+52 ASLALDMTA

-79 DIEETLLKAEK
+79 DIEETVVKSEK

-105 LRVARRLRKSVSA
+105 LRVARRLVKA
-118 VTGIPGLRGMIAG
+118 VTPVLGVPGLKAMLGT
-131 LYSDEELEKDIF
+131 LFSDDKLEKDIF
-143 DSFISETEVADNA
+143 DSFISDTEVADNA

-170 GDNVKT
+170 GDGVKT
-176 RLQLFVTSPAYHKY
+176 KLQLFVTSPTYHKY

-252 EIERILRNFSIS
+252 EIERILRNFSTMIS
-264 VRAHSDRLQASYAVI
+264 AHADRLKASYASI

-295 KAVRPELS
+295 KAVRPDLNE
-303 AEGELS
+303 AGELA

-326 TLGMKPEEKMLL
+326 TLALRADEHMLL

-357 VCMALSGMYVPAKG
+357 VCMALSGLYLPAKS

-392 SLSTFSAHIRNIIEI
+392 SLSTFSAHIKNIIGI
-407 LGKITENSL
+407 LGKITPHSL

-435 VSISDYVMRTGAKFL
+435 VSISDYVMSTGAKFL

-455 NDLKEYALTA
+455 NDLKEYALTTP
-465 KGVVAA
+465 GVVAA

-480 RPTFR
+480 RPTFK

-495 ALDIASGLGLDRS
+495 ALDIATTLGLDPGIVER
-508 IIENARSR
+508 ARGR
-516 ISAEKRQFDNVLS
+516 ISAEKRQFDSVLS

-543 DASLDREKAASAL
+543 DASLDRERAASAL
-556 REAENEKKLIA
+556 REAEQEKRIIV

-575 SIRRETKR
+575 SIRRETKK
-583 LIEDSVEEADEII
+583 LIEDSVEEADEIL
-596 DQLKSLLAKDSVE
+596 DRLKELANKDTVE
-609 DKDIFAARALKRKL
+609 DKDVFEARALKRKL
-623 QNISAKYDTESIVED
+623 ENLSAKYDTESVVED
-638 EPDDTPLEPGDF
+638 APDPTPLRVGDD
-650 VWVKSLARRGQLK
+650 VWVKSLAKRGRLK
-663 GVNARGE
+663 GINARGE
-670 AEVAF
+670 AEVQF
-675 GKLAVKVRQGDYYKV
+675 GKLAVKVKNGDYYKV

>member
-1 MRKRNRKDM
+1 M
-10 FDDKSLNT
+10 FDEKSLNT
-18 LEYGKILEMLA
+18 LEYGKILSLLA
-29 ARAQSEGGKAACRGL
+29 AHAQSEGGKALCLAL
-44 RPVGVRTE
+44 RPATTAGE
-52 AELALDMTA
+52 ASLAIDMTA

-79 DIEETLLKAEK
+79 DIEETVVKSEK

-105 LRVARRLRKSVSA
+105 LRVARRLVKA
-118 VTGIPGLRGMIAG
+118 VTPVLGVPGLKAMLGT
-131 LYSDEELEKDIF
+131 LFSDDKLEKDIF
-143 DSFISETEVADNA
+143 DSFISDTEVADNA

-170 GDNVKT
+170 GDGVKT
-176 RLQLFVTSPAYHKY
+176 KLQLFVTSPTYHKY

-252 EIERILRNFSIS
+252 EIERILRNFSTMIS
-264 VRAHSDRLQASYAVI
+264 AHADRLKASYASI

-295 KAVRPELS
+295 KAVRPDLNE
-303 AEGELS
+303 AGELA

-326 TLGMKPEEKMLL
+326 TLALRADEHMLL

-357 VCMALSGMYVPAKG
+357 VCMALSGLYLPAKS

-392 SLSTFSAHIRNIIEI
+392 SLSTFSAHIKNIIGI
-407 LGKITENSL
+407 LGKITPHSL

-435 VSISDYVMRTGAKFL
+435 VSISDYVMSTGAKFL

-455 NDLKEYALTA
+455 NDLKEYALTTP
-465 KGVVAA
+465 GVVAA

-480 RPTFR
+480 RPTFK

-495 ALDIASGLGLDRS
+495 ALDIATTLGLDPGIVER
-508 IIENARSR
+508 ARGR
-516 ISAEKRQFDNVLS
+516 ISAEKRQFDSVLS

-543 DASLDREKAASAL
+543 DASLDRERAASAL
-556 REAENEKKLIA
+556 REAEQEKRIIV

-575 SIRRETKR
+575 SIRRETKK
-583 LIEDSVEEADEII
+583 LIEDSVEEADEIL
-596 DQLKSLLAKDSVE
+596 DRLKELANKETVE
-609 DKDIFAARALKRKL
+609 DKDVFEARALKRKL
-623 QNISAKYDTESIVED
+623 ENLSAKYDTESVVED
-638 EPDDTPLEPGDF
+638 APDPTPLRVGDD
-650 VWVKSLARRGQLK
+650 VWVKSLAKRGRLK
-663 GVNARGE
+663 GINARGE
-670 AEVAF
+670 AEVQF
-675 GKLAVKVRQGDYYKV
+675 GKLAVKVKNGDYYKV

>member
-1 MRKRNRKDM
+1 M
-10 FDDKSLNT
+10 FDEKSLNT
-18 LEYGKILEMLA
+18 LEYGKILDMLA
-29 ARAQSEGGKAACRGL
+29 AHAQSEGGKAACRALLPTSDIG
-44 RPVGVRTE
+44 E

-79 DIEETLLKAEK
+79 DIEETVVKAEK
-90 GAVLSIPEILRVGRA
+90 GAVLSIPELLRVGRA
-105 LRVARRLRKSVSA
+105 LRVARRVGKSLTPVIG
-118 VTGIPGLRGMIAG
+118 VPGLHAMLAG
-131 LYSDEELEKDIF
+131 LYSDDKLEKDIF

-176 RLQLFVTSPAYHKY
+176 KLQLFVTSPTYHKY

-252 EIERILRNFSIS
+252 EIERILRNFSTAVS
-264 VRAHSDRLQASYAVI
+264 AHADRLKASYATI

-284 IFARAQLAHEM
+284 IFARAQLAHAM
-295 KAVRPELS
+295 KAVRPELDR
-303 AEGELS
+303 EGALS

-326 TLGMKPEEKMLL
+326 TLAMREDERMLL

-357 VCMALSGMYVPAKG
+357 VCMALSGLYLPAKS

-392 SLSTFSAHIRNIIEI
+392 SLSTFSAHIKNIIGI
-407 LGKITENSL
+407 LGRITSRSL

-435 VSISDYVMRTGAKFL
+435 VSISDYVMSTGAKFL

-455 NDLKEYALTA
+455 NDLKEYALTTP
-465 KGVVAA
+465 GVVAA

-480 RPTFR
+480 RPTFK

-495 ALDIASGLGLDRS
+495 ALDIATTLGLDKGIVER
-508 IIENARSR
+508 ARGR

-543 DASLDREKAASAL
+543 DASLDRERAASAL
-556 REAENEKKLIA
+556 REAENEKRIIA

-596 DQLKSLLAKDSVE
+596 DKLKELAAKEVVE
-609 DKDIFAARALKRKL
+609 DKDVFEARSLRKKL
-623 QNISAKYDTESIVED
+623 VNMSAKYDTESIVED
-638 EPDDTPLEPGDF
+638 EPDDSPLRPGDN
-650 VWVKSLARRGQLK
+650 VWVKSLSKRGTLK
-663 GVNARGE
+663 AVSARGE
-670 AEVAF
+670 AEVVF
-675 GKLAVKVRQGDYYKV
+675 GKLTVKVKPGDYYKV

>member
-1 MRKRNRKDM
+1 M
-10 FDDKSLNT
+10 FDEKSLST

-29 ARAQSEGGKAACRGL
+29 AFAQSEGGKSRAL
-44 RPVGVRTE
+44 EIRPYTTLEE
-52 AELALDMTA
+52 AEHALNLTA
-61 EADRTLFEFSVS
+61 EADRVLFEFSVS

-79 DIEETLLKAEK
+79 DISEILLKAEK
-90 GAVLSIPEILRVGRA
+90 GAVLAIPELLKVGRA
-105 LRVARRLRKSVSA
+105 LRVARRLVKSLSKVIN
-118 VTGIPGLRGMIAG
+118 IPLLSEMSTR
-131 LYSDEELEKDIF
+131 LYFEEELEKDIF
-143 DSFISETEVADNA
+143 DAFISETEVADNA
-156 TPELRAIRLRIRKL
+156 TPELKAIRQRIRRL
-170 GDNVKT
+170 GDGVKT
-176 RLQLFVTSPAYHKY
+176 KLQTFITSPAYHKY

-252 EIERILRNFSIS
+252 EIERILRNFSTS
-264 VRAHSDRLQASYAVI
+264 VRAHCDRLNWSYEVM
-279 VEMDA
+279 VDMDL
-284 IFARAQLAHEM
+284 IFARAQLAHAQ
-295 KAVRPELS
+295 KATRPDLNC
-303 AEGELS
+303 EGELKI
-309 VKEGRHPL
+309 KEGRHPL

-326 TLGMKPEEKMLL
+326 TLGMKSGENMLL

-352 MTGLF
+352 MVGLF
-357 VCMALSGMYVPAKG
+357 VLMAMSGFYIPAKN
-371 AKVPVFDGVYSDIGD
+371 ANICIVDGVYSDIGD

-392 SLSTFSAHIRNIIEI
+392 SLSTFSAHIKNIIGI
-407 LGKITENSL
+407 LDKITPQSL

-435 VSISDYVMRTGAKFL
+435 VSICEYVMGLGAKAL

-455 NDLKEYALTA
+455 NDLKEFALTT

-495 ALDIASGLGLDRS
+495 ALDIASTLGLNKD
-508 IIENARSR
+508 IVANARNK
-516 ISAEKRQFDNVLS
+516 ISAEKKQFDSVLS
-529 AAEQTRRR
+529 AAEQTRRY
-537 AEQLVS
+537 AEKLVS

-556 REAENEKKLIA
+556 REAENQKKVIA

-575 SIRRETKR
+575 SIRRETKL
-583 LIEDSVEEADEII
+583 LIENSVEEADEILE
-596 DQLKSLLAKDSVE
+596 QLREMLDKEVVE

-623 QNISAKYDTESIVED
+623 QNMSAKYDKESVVED
-638 EPDDTPLEPGDF
+638 EPDNSPLKDGDP
-650 VWVKSLARRGQLK
+650 VWVKSLSKRGTLVRR
-663 GVNARGE
+663 NSRGE
-670 AEVAF
+670 ADVAF
-675 GKLAVKVRQGDYYKV
+675 GKLTVKVKSGDYYKV

>member
-1 MRKRNRKDM
+1 M
-10 FDDKSLNT
+10 
-18 LEYGKILEMLA
+18 GEMLA
-29 ARAQSEGGKAACRGL
+29 AHAQSEGGKAACRGL
-44 RPVGVRTE
+44 RPVSVKEE
-52 AELALDMTA
+52 AALALDMTA

-79 DIEETLLKAEK
+79 DIEETVTKAEK

-105 LRVARRLRKSVSA
+105 LRVARRLVKSLSA
-118 VTGIPGLRGMIAG
+118 VTGVPGLAAMSGG
-131 LYSDEELEKDIF
+131 LFAEEKLEKDIF
-143 DSFISETEVADNA
+143 DSFISDTEVADNA
-156 TPELRAIRLRIRKL
+156 TPELRAIRIRIRRL

-176 RLQLFVTSPAYHKY
+176 KLQLFVTSPTYHKY

-224 SGATLYIE
+224 SGATLYVE

-252 EIERILRNFSIS
+252 EIERILRNFSLS
-264 VRAHSDRLQASYAVI
+264 VSAHADRLKASYATI

-295 KAVRPELS
+295 KGVRPELN
-303 AEGELS
+303 ADGILA

-317 IDAKKVVPL
+317 IDPKKVVPL
-326 TLGMKPEEKMLL
+326 TLSMRAEERMLL

-357 VCMALSGMYVPAKG
+357 VCMALSGLYLPAKS
-371 AKVPVFDGVYSDIGD
+371 AKIPVVDGVYSDIGD

-392 SLSTFSAHIRNIIEI
+392 SLSTFSAHIRNIIGI
-407 LGKITENSL
+407 LGKMTEESL

-435 VSISDYVMRTGAKFL
+435 VSISDYVMSAGAKFL

-455 NDLKEYALTA
+455 NDLKEYALTTP
-465 KGVVAA
+465 GVVAA

-480 RPTFR
+480 RPTFK

-495 ALDIASGLGLDRS
+495 ALDIASTLGL
-508 IIENARSR
+508 E
-516 ISAEKRQFDNVLS
+516 
-529 AAEQTRRR
+529 RR
-537 AEQLVS
+537 
-543 DASLDREKAASAL
+543 
-556 REAENEKKLIA
+556 IA
-567 EKREKLDE
+567 EK
-575 SIRRETKR
+575 
-583 LIEDSVEEADEII
+583 
-596 DQLKSLLAKDSVE
+596 
-609 DKDIFAARALKRKL
+609 ARAR
-623 QNISAKYDTESIVED
+623 IPAAKQQVD
-638 EPDDTPLEPGDF
+638 
-650 VWVKSLARRGQLK
+650 
-663 GVNARGE
+663 
-670 AEVAF
+670 
-675 GKLAVKVRQGDYYKV
+675 
-690 K
+690 

>member
-1 MRKRNRKDM
+1 M

-29 ARAQSEGGKAACRGL
+29 AHAQSEGGKAACRGL
-44 RPVGVRTE
+44 RPVSVKEE
-52 AELALDMTA
+52 AALALDMTA

-79 DIEETLLKAEK
+79 DIEETVTKAEK

-105 LRVARRLRKSVSA
+105 LRVARRLVKSLSA
-118 VTGIPGLRGMIAG
+118 VTGVPGLAAMSGG
-131 LYSDEELEKDIF
+131 LFAEEKLEKDIF
-143 DSFISETEVADNA
+143 DSFISDTEVADNA
-156 TPELRAIRLRIRKL
+156 TPELRAIRIRIRRL

-176 RLQLFVTSPAYHKY
+176 KLQLFVTSPTYHKY

-224 SGATLYIE
+224 SGATLYVE

-252 EIERILRNFSIS
+252 EIERILRNFSLS
-264 VRAHSDRLQASYAVI
+264 VSAHADRLKASYATI

-295 KAVRPELS
+295 KGVRPELN
-303 AEGELS
+303 ADGVLA

-317 IDAKKVVPL
+317 IDPKKVVPL
-326 TLGMKPEEKMLL
+326 TLAMRAEERMLL

-357 VCMALSGMYVPAKG
+357 VCMALSGLYLPAKS
-371 AKVPVFDGVYSDIGD
+371 AKIPVVDGVYSDIGD

-392 SLSTFSAHIRNIIEI
+392 SLSTFSAHIRNIIGI
-407 LGKITENSL
+407 LGKMTEESL

-435 VSISDYVMRTGAKFL
+435 VSISDYVMSAGAKFL

-455 NDLKEYALTA
+455 NDLKEYALTTP
-465 KGVVAA
+465 GVVAA

-480 RPTFR
+480 RPTFK

-495 ALDIASGLGLDRS
+495 ALDIASTLGLDKG
-508 IIENARSR
+508 IVENARAR
-516 ISAEKRQFDNVLS
+516 ISAEKKQFDNVLS

-543 DASLDREKAASAL
+543 DASLDRERAASAL
-556 REAENEKKLIA
+556 REAENEKRLIA

-575 SIRRETKR
+575 NIRRETKR
-583 LIEDSVEEADEII
+583 LIEDSVEEADEILEK
-596 DQLKSLLAKDSVE
+596 LKELANKETVE
-609 DKDIFAARALKRKL
+609 DKDVFEARALRSKL
-623 QNISAKYDTESIVED
+623 RNMSAKYDTESVVED
-638 EPDDTPLEPGDF
+638 EPDPTPLRPGNN
-650 VWVKSLARRGQLK
+650 VWVKSLARRGILK
-663 GVNARGE
+663 GVNSRGE
-670 AEVAF
+670 AEVSF
-675 GKLAVKVRQGDYYKV
+675 GKLTVKVRSGDYYKV

>member
-1 MRKRNRKDM
+1 M
-10 FDDKSLNT
+10 FDEKSLNT
-18 LEYGKILEMLA
+18 LEYGKILDMLA
-29 ARAQSEGGKAACRGL
+29 AHAQSEGGKAACRALLPTSDIG
-44 RPVGVRTE
+44 E

-79 DIEETLLKAEK
+79 DIEETVVKAEK
-90 GAVLSIPEILRVGRA
+90 GAVLSIPELLRVGRA
-105 LRVARRLRKSVSA
+105 LRVARRVGKSLTPVIG
-118 VTGIPGLRGMIAG
+118 VPGLHAMLAG
-131 LYSDEELEKDIF
+131 LYSDDKLEKDIF

-176 RLQLFVTSPAYHKY
+176 KLQLFVTSPTYHKY

-252 EIERILRNFSIS
+252 EIERILRNFSTAVS
-264 VRAHSDRLQASYAVI
+264 AHADRLKASYATI

-284 IFARAQLAHEM
+284 IFARAQLAHAM
-295 KAVRPELS
+295 KAVRPELDR
-303 AEGELS
+303 EGALS

-326 TLGMKPEEKMLL
+326 TLAMRADERMLL

-357 VCMALSGMYVPAKG
+357 VCMALSGLYLPAKR

-392 SLSTFSAHIRNIIEI
+392 SLSTFSAHIKNIIGI
-407 LGKITENSL
+407 LGRITSRSL

-435 VSISDYVMRTGAKFL
+435 VSISDYVMSTGAKFL

-455 NDLKEYALTA
+455 NDLKEYALTTP
-465 KGVVAA
+465 GVVAA

-480 RPTFR
+480 RPTFK

-495 ALDIASGLGLDRS
+495 ALDIATTLGLDKGIVER
-508 IIENARSR
+508 ARGR

-543 DASLDREKAASAL
+543 DASLDRERAASAL
-556 REAENEKKLIA
+556 REAENEKRIIA

-596 DQLKSLLAKDSVE
+596 DKLKELAAKEVVE
-609 DKDIFAARALKRKL
+609 DKDVFEARSLRKKL
-623 QNISAKYDTESIVED
+623 VNMSAKYDTESIVED
-638 EPDDTPLEPGDF
+638 EPDDSPLRPGDN
-650 VWVKSLARRGQLK
+650 VWVKSLSKRGTLK
-663 GVNARGE
+663 AVSARGE
-670 AEVAF
+670 AEVVF
-675 GKLAVKVRQGDYYKV
+675 GKLTVKVKPGDYYKV

>member
-1 MRKRNRKDM
+1 M
-10 FDDKSLNT
+10 FDEKSLST

-29 ARAQSEGGKAACRGL
+29 AFAQSEGGKSRAL
-44 RPVGVRTE
+44 EIRPDTTLEE
-52 AELALDMTA
+52 AEHALNLTA
-61 EADRTLFEFSVS
+61 EADRVLFEFSVS

-79 DIEETLLKAEK
+79 DISEILLKAEK
-90 GAVLSIPEILRVGRA
+90 GAVLAIPELLKVGRA
-105 LRVARRLRKSVSA
+105 LRVARRLVKSLSKVIN
-118 VTGIPGLRGMIAG
+118 IPLLSEMSTR
-131 LYSDEELEKDIF
+131 LYFEEELEKDIF
-143 DSFISETEVADNA
+143 DAFISETEVADNA
-156 TPELRAIRLRIRKL
+156 TPELKAIRQRIRRL
-170 GDNVKT
+170 GDGVKT
-176 RLQLFVTSPAYHKY
+176 KLQTFITSPTYHKY

-252 EIERILRNFSIS
+252 EIERILRNFSTS
-264 VRAHSDRLQASYAVI
+264 VRAHCDRLNWSYEVM
-279 VEMDA
+279 VDMDL
-284 IFARAQLAHEM
+284 IFARAQLAHVQ
-295 KAVRPELS
+295 KATRPDLNR
-303 AEGELS
+303 EGELKI
-309 VKEGRHPL
+309 KEGRHPL

-326 TLGMKPEEKMLL
+326 TLGMKAGENMLL

-352 MTGLF
+352 MVGLF
-357 VCMALSGMYVPAKG
+357 VLMAMSGFYIPAKS
-371 AKVPVFDGVYSDIGD
+371 ANICIVDGVYSDIGD

-392 SLSTFSAHIRNIIEI
+392 SLSTFSAHIKNIIGI
-407 LGKITENSL
+407 LDRITPQSL

-435 VSISDYVMRTGAKFL
+435 VSICEYVMELGAKAL

-455 NDLKEYALTA
+455 NDLKEFALTT

-495 ALDIASGLGLDRS
+495 ALDIASTLGLNKD
-508 IIENARSR
+508 IVENARNK
-516 ISAEKRQFDNVLS
+516 ISAEKKQFDSVLS
-529 AAEQTRRR
+529 AAEQTRRY
-537 AEQLVS
+537 AEKLVS

-556 REAENEKKLIA
+556 REAENQKKVIA

-575 SIRRETKR
+575 SIRRETKL
-583 LIEDSVEEADEII
+583 LIENSVEEADEILE
-596 DQLKSLLAKDSVE
+596 QLREMLDKEVVE

-623 QNISAKYDTESIVED
+623 QNMSAKYDKESVVED
-638 EPDDTPLEPGDF
+638 EPDCSPLKDGDP
-650 VWVKSLARRGQLK
+650 VWVKSLSKRGTLVRR
-663 GVNARGE
+663 NSRGE
-670 AEVAF
+670 ADVAF
-675 GKLAVKVRQGDYYKV
+675 GKLTVKVKSGDYYKV

>member
-1 MRKRNRKDM
+1 M
-10 FDDKSLNT
+10 FDEKSLNT
-18 LEYGKILEMLA
+18 LEYGKILDMLA
-29 ARAQSEGGKAACRGL
+29 AHAQSEGGKAACRALLPTSDIG
-44 RPVGVRTE
+44 E

-79 DIEETLLKAEK
+79 DIEETVVKAEK
-90 GAVLSIPEILRVGRA
+90 GAVLSIPELLRVGRA
-105 LRVARRLRKSVSA
+105 LRVARRVGKSLTPVIG
-118 VTGIPGLRGMIAG
+118 VPGLHAMLSG
-131 LYSDEELEKDIF
+131 LYSDDKLEKDIF

-176 RLQLFVTSPAYHKY
+176 KLQLFVTSPTYHKY

-252 EIERILRNFSIS
+252 EIERILRNFSTAVS
-264 VRAHSDRLQASYAVI
+264 AHADRLKASYATI

-284 IFARAQLAHEM
+284 IFARAQLAHAM
-295 KAVRPELS
+295 KAVRPELDR
-303 AEGELS
+303 EGALS

-326 TLGMKPEEKMLL
+326 TLAMRADERMLL

-357 VCMALSGMYVPAKG
+357 VCMALSGLYLPAKS

-392 SLSTFSAHIRNIIEI
+392 SLSTFSAHIKNIIGI
-407 LGKITENSL
+407 LGRITSRSL

-435 VSISDYVMRTGAKFL
+435 VSISDYVMSTGAKFL

-455 NDLKEYALTA
+455 NDLKEYALTTP
-465 KGVVAA
+465 GVVAA

-480 RPTFR
+480 RPTFK

-495 ALDIASGLGLDRS
+495 ALDIATTLGLDRG
-508 IIENARSR
+508 IVERARGR

-543 DASLDREKAASAL
+543 DASLDRERAASAL
-556 REAENEKKLIA
+556 REAENEKRIIA

-596 DQLKSLLAKDSVE
+596 DKLKELAAKEVVE
-609 DKDIFAARALKRKL
+609 DKDVFEARSLRKKL
-623 QNISAKYDTESIVED
+623 VNMSARYDTESIVED
-638 EPDDTPLEPGDF
+638 EPDDSPLRPGDN
-650 VWVKSLARRGQLK
+650 VWVKSLSKRGTLK
-663 GVNARGE
+663 AVSARGE
-670 AEVAF
+670 AEVVF
-675 GKLAVKVRQGDYYKV
+675 GKLTVKVKPGDYYKV

>member
-1 MRKRNRKDM
+1 M
-10 FDDKSLNT
+10 FDEKSLNT
-18 LEYGKILEMLA
+18 LEYGKILDMLA
-29 ARAQSEGGKAACRGL
+29 AHAQSEGGKAACRALLPTSDIG
-44 RPVGVRTE
+44 E

-79 DIEETLLKAEK
+79 DIEETVVKAEK
-90 GAVLSIPEILRVGRA
+90 GAVLSIPELLRVGRT
-105 LRVARRLRKSVSA
+105 LRVARRVGKSLTPVIG
-118 VTGIPGLRGMIAG
+118 VPGLHAMLAG
-131 LYSDEELEKDIF
+131 LYSDDKLEKDIF

-176 RLQLFVTSPAYHKY
+176 KLQLFVTSPTYHKY

-252 EIERILRNFSIS
+252 EIERILRNFSTAVS
-264 VRAHSDRLQASYAVI
+264 AHADRLKASYATI

-284 IFARAQLAHEM
+284 IFARAQLAHAM
-295 KAVRPELS
+295 KAVRPELDR
-303 AEGELS
+303 EGALS

-326 TLGMKPEEKMLL
+326 TLAMRADERMLL

-357 VCMALSGMYVPAKG
+357 VCMALSGLYLPAKS

-392 SLSTFSAHIRNIIEI
+392 SLSTFSAHIKNIIGI
-407 LGKITENSL
+407 LGRITSRSL

-435 VSISDYVMRTGAKFL
+435 VSISDYVMSTGAKFL

-455 NDLKEYALTA
+455 NDLKEYALTTP
-465 KGVVAA
+465 GVVAA

-480 RPTFR
+480 RPTFK

-495 ALDIASGLGLDRS
+495 ALDIATTLGLDKGIVER
-508 IIENARSR
+508 ARGR

-543 DASLDREKAASAL
+543 DASLDRERAASAL
-556 REAENEKKLIA
+556 REAENEKRIIA

-596 DQLKSLLAKDSVE
+596 DKLKELAAKEVVE
-609 DKDIFAARALKRKL
+609 DKDVFEARSLRKKL
-623 QNISAKYDTESIVED
+623 VNMSAKYDTESIVED
-638 EPDDTPLEPGDF
+638 EPDDSPLRPGDN
-650 VWVKSLARRGQLK
+650 VWVKSLSKRGTLK
-663 GVNARGE
+663 AVSARGE
-670 AEVAF
+670 AEVVF
-675 GKLAVKVRQGDYYKV
+675 GKLTVKVKPGDYYKV

>member
-1 MRKRNRKDM
+1 M
-10 FDDKSLNT
+10 FDEKSLNT

-29 ARAQSEGGKAACRGL
+29 AHAQSEGGKALCLAL
-44 RPVGVRTE
+44 RPATTAGE
-52 AELALDMTA
+52 ASLALDMTA

-79 DIEETLLKAEK
+79 DIEETVVKSEK

-105 LRVARRLRKSVSA
+105 LRVARRLVKA
-118 VTGIPGLRGMIAG
+118 VTPVLGVPGLKAMLGT
-131 LYSDEELEKDIF
+131 LFSDDKLEKDIF
-143 DSFISETEVADNA
+143 DSFISDTEVADNA

-170 GDNVKT
+170 GDGVKT
-176 RLQLFVTSPAYHKY
+176 KLQLFVTSPTYHKY

-252 EIERILRNFSIS
+252 EIERILRNFSTMIS
-264 VRAHSDRLQASYAVI
+264 AHADRLKASYASI

-295 KAVRPELS
+295 KAVRPDLNE
-303 AEGELS
+303 AGELA

-326 TLGMKPEEKMLL
+326 TLALRADEHMLL

-357 VCMALSGMYVPAKG
+357 VCMALSGLYLPAKS

-392 SLSTFSAHIRNIIEI
+392 SLSTFSAHIKNIIGI
-407 LGKITENSL
+407 LGKITPHSL

-435 VSISDYVMRTGAKFL
+435 VSISDYVMSTGAKFL

-455 NDLKEYALTA
+455 NDLKEYALTTP
-465 KGVVAA
+465 GVVAA

-480 RPTFR
+480 RPTFK

-495 ALDIASGLGLDRS
+495 ALDIATTLGLDPGIVER
-508 IIENARSR
+508 ARGR
-516 ISAEKRQFDNVLS
+516 ISAEKRQFDIVLS

-543 DASLDREKAASAL
+543 DASLDRERAASAL
-556 REAENEKKLIA
+556 REAEQEKRIIV

-575 SIRRETKR
+575 SIRRETKK
-583 LIEDSVEEADEII
+583 LIEDSVEEADEIL
-596 DQLKSLLAKDSVE
+596 DRLKELANKETVE
-609 DKDIFAARALKRKL
+609 DKDVFEARALKRKL
-623 QNISAKYDTESIVED
+623 ENLSAKYDTESVVED
-638 EPDDTPLEPGDF
+638 APDPTPLRVGDD
-650 VWVKSLARRGQLK
+650 VWVRSLAKRGRLK
-663 GVNARGE
+663 GINARGE
-670 AEVAF
+670 AEVQF
-675 GKLAVKVRQGDYYKV
+675 GKLAVKVKNGDYYKV

>member
-1 MRKRNRKDM
+1 M
-10 FDDKSLNT
+10 FDEKSLNT
-18 LEYGKILEMLA
+18 LEYGKILSLLA
-29 ARAQSEGGKAACRGL
+29 AHAQSEGGKALCLAL
-44 RPVGVRTE
+44 RPATTAGE
-52 AELALDMTA
+52 ASLALDMTA
-61 EADRTLFEFSVS
+61 EADRTLFDFSVS

-79 DIEETLLKAEK
+79 DIEETVVKSEK

-105 LRVARRLRKSVSA
+105 LRVARRLVKA
-118 VTGIPGLRGMIAG
+118 VTPVLVVPGLKAMLGT
-131 LYSDEELEKDIF
+131 LFSDDKLEKDIF
-143 DSFISETEVADNA
+143 DSFISDTEVADNA

-170 GDNVKT
+170 GDGVKT
-176 RLQLFVTSPAYHKY
+176 KLQLFVTSPTYHKY

-252 EIERILRNFSIS
+252 EIERILRNFSTMIS
-264 VRAHSDRLQASYAVI
+264 AHADRLKASYASI

-295 KAVRPELS
+295 KAVRPDLNE
-303 AEGELS
+303 AGELA

-326 TLGMKPEEKMLL
+326 TLALRADEHMLL

-357 VCMALSGMYVPAKG
+357 VCMALSGLYLPAKS

-392 SLSTFSAHIRNIIEI
+392 SLSTFSAHIKNIIGI
-407 LGKITENSL
+407 LGKITPHSL

-435 VSISDYVMRTGAKFL
+435 VSFSDYVMSTGAKFL

-455 NDLKEYALTA
+455 NDLKEYALTTP
-465 KGVVAA
+465 GVVAA

-480 RPTFR
+480 RPTFK

-495 ALDIASGLGLDRS
+495 ALDIATTLGLDPGIVER
-508 IIENARSR
+508 ARGR
-516 ISAEKRQFDNVLS
+516 ISAEKRQFDSVLS

-543 DASLDREKAASAL
+543 DASLDRERAASAL
-556 REAENEKKLIA
+556 REAEQEKRIIV

-575 SIRRETKR
+575 SIRRETKK
-583 LIEDSVEEADEII
+583 LIEDSVEEADEIL
-596 DQLKSLLAKDSVE
+596 DRLKELANKETVE
-609 DKDIFAARALKRKL
+609 DKDVFEARALKRKL
-623 QNISAKYDTESIVED
+623 ENLSAKYDTESVVED
-638 EPDDTPLEPGDF
+638 APDPTPLRVGDD
-650 VWVKSLARRGQLK
+650 VWVRSLAKRGRLK
-663 GVNARGE
+663 GINARGE
-670 AEVAF
+670 AEVQF
-675 GKLAVKVRQGDYYKV
+675 GKLAVKVKNGDYYKV

>member
-1 MRKRNRKDM
+1 M
-10 FDDKSLNT
+10 FDEKSLNT
-18 LEYGKILEMLA
+18 LEYGKILDMLA
-29 ARAQSEGGKAACRGL
+29 AHAQSEGGKAACRALLPTCDIG
-44 RPVGVRTE
+44 E

-79 DIEETLLKAEK
+79 DIEETVVKAEK
-90 GAVLSIPEILRVGRA
+90 GAVLSIPELLRVGRA
-105 LRVARRLRKSVSA
+105 LRVARRVGKSLTPVIG
-118 VTGIPGLRGMIAG
+118 VPGLHAMLAG
-131 LYSDEELEKDIF
+131 LYSDDKLEKDIF

-176 RLQLFVTSPAYHKY
+176 KLQLFVTSPTYHKY

-252 EIERILRNFSIS
+252 EIERILRNFSTAVS
-264 VRAHSDRLQASYAVI
+264 AHADRLKASYATI

-284 IFARAQLAHEM
+284 IFARAQLAHAM
-295 KAVRPELS
+295 KAVRPELDR
-303 AEGELS
+303 EGALS

-326 TLGMKPEEKMLL
+326 TLAMRADERMLL

-357 VCMALSGMYVPAKG
+357 VCMALSGLYLPAKS

-392 SLSTFSAHIRNIIEI
+392 SLSTFSAHIKNIIGI
-407 LGKITENSL
+407 LGRITSRSL

-435 VSISDYVMRTGAKFL
+435 VSISDYVMSTGAKFL

-455 NDLKEYALTA
+455 NDLKEYALTTP
-465 KGVVAA
+465 GVVAA

-480 RPTFR
+480 RPTFK

-495 ALDIASGLGLDRS
+495 ALDIATTLGLDKGIVER
-508 IIENARSR
+508 ARGR

-543 DASLDREKAASAL
+543 DASLDRERAASAL
-556 REAENEKKLIA
+556 REAENEKRIIA

-596 DQLKSLLAKDSVE
+596 DKLKELAAKEVVE
-609 DKDIFAARALKRKL
+609 DKDVFEARSLRKKL
-623 QNISAKYDTESIVED
+623 VNMSAKYDTESIVED
-638 EPDDTPLEPGDF
+638 EPDDSPLRPGDN
-650 VWVKSLARRGQLK
+650 VWVKSLSKRGTLK
-663 GVNARGE
+663 AVSARGE
-670 AEVAF
+670 AEVGF
-675 GKLAVKVRQGDYYKV
+675 GKLTVKVKPGDYYKV

>member
-1 MRKRNRKDM
+1 M
-10 FDDKSLNT
+10 FDEKSLNT
-18 LEYGKILEMLA
+18 LEYGKILSLLA
-29 ARAQSEGGKAACRGL
+29 AHAQSEGGKALCLAL
-44 RPVGVRTE
+44 RPATTAGE
-52 AELALDMTA
+52 ASLALDMTA

-79 DIEETLLKAEK
+79 DIEETVVKSEK

-105 LRVARRLRKSVSA
+105 LRVARRLVKA
-118 VTGIPGLRGMIAG
+118 VTPVLGVPGLKAMLGT
-131 LYSDEELEKDIF
+131 LYSDDKLEKDIF
-143 DSFISETEVADNA
+143 DSFISDTEVADNA

-170 GDNVKT
+170 GDGVKT
-176 RLQLFVTSPAYHKY
+176 KLQLFVTSPTYHKY

-252 EIERILRNFSIS
+252 EIERILRNFSTMIS
-264 VRAHSDRLQASYAVI
+264 AHADRLKASYASI

-295 KAVRPELS
+295 KAVRPDLNE
-303 AEGELS
+303 AGELA

-326 TLGMKPEEKMLL
+326 TLALRADEHMLL

-357 VCMALSGMYVPAKG
+357 VCMALSGLYLPAKS

-392 SLSTFSAHIRNIIEI
+392 SLSTFSAHIKNIIGI
-407 LGKITENSL
+407 LGKITPHSL

-435 VSISDYVMRTGAKFL
+435 VSISDYVMSTGAKFL

-455 NDLKEYALTA
+455 NDLKEYALTTP
-465 KGVVAA
+465 GVVAA

-480 RPTFR
+480 RPTFK

-495 ALDIASGLGLDRS
+495 ALDIATTLGLDPGIVER
-508 IIENARSR
+508 ARGR
-516 ISAEKRQFDNVLS
+516 ISAEKRQFDSVLS

-543 DASLDREKAASAL
+543 DASLDRERAASAL
-556 REAENEKKLIA
+556 REAEQEKRIIV

-575 SIRRETKR
+575 SIRRETKK
-583 LIEDSVEEADEII
+583 LIEDSVEEADEIL
-596 DQLKSLLAKDSVE
+596 DRLKELANKETVE
-609 DKDIFAARALKRKL
+609 DKDVFEARALKRKL
-623 QNISAKYDTESIVED
+623 ENLSAKYDTESVVED
-638 EPDDTPLEPGDF
+638 APDPTPLRVGDD
-650 VWVKSLARRGQLK
+650 VWVRSLAKRGRLK
-663 GVNARGE
+663 GINARGE
-670 AEVAF
+670 AEVQF
-675 GKLAVKVRQGDYYKV
+675 GKLAVKVKNGDYYKV

>member
-1 MRKRNRKDM
+1 M
-10 FDDKSLNT
+10 FDEKSLNT
-18 LEYGKILEMLA
+18 LEYGKILSLLA
-29 ARAQSEGGKAACRGL
+29 AHAQSEGGKALCLAL
-44 RPVGVRTE
+44 RPATTSGE
-52 AELALDMTA
+52 ASLALDMTA

-79 DIEETLLKAEK
+79 DIEETVVKSEK

-105 LRVARRLRKSVSA
+105 LRVARRLVKA
-118 VTGIPGLRGMIAG
+118 VTPVLGVPGLKAMLGT
-131 LYSDEELEKDIF
+131 LFSDDKLEKDIF
-143 DSFISETEVADNA
+143 DSFISDTEVADNA

-170 GDNVKT
+170 GDGVKT
-176 RLQLFVTSPAYHKY
+176 KLQLFVTSPTYHKY

-252 EIERILRNFSIS
+252 EIERILRNFSTMIS
-264 VRAHSDRLQASYAVI
+264 AHADRLKASYASI

-295 KAVRPELS
+295 KAVRPDLNE
-303 AEGELS
+303 AGELA

-326 TLGMKPEEKMLL
+326 TLALRADEHMLL

-357 VCMALSGMYVPAKG
+357 VCMALSGLYLPAKS

-392 SLSTFSAHIRNIIEI
+392 SLSTFSAHIKNIIGI
-407 LGKITENSL
+407 LGKITPHSL

-435 VSISDYVMRTGAKFL
+435 VSISDYVMSTGAKFL

-455 NDLKEYALTA
+455 NDLKEYALTTP
-465 KGVVAA
+465 GVVAA

-480 RPTFR
+480 RPTFK

-495 ALDIASGLGLDRS
+495 ALDIATTLGLDPGIVER
-508 IIENARSR
+508 ARGR
-516 ISAEKRQFDNVLS
+516 ISAEKRQFDSVLS

-543 DASLDREKAASAL
+543 DASLDRERAASAL
-556 REAENEKKLIA
+556 REAEQEKRIIV

-575 SIRRETKR
+575 SIRRETKK
-583 LIEDSVEEADEII
+583 LIEDSVEEADEIL
-596 DQLKSLLAKDSVE
+596 DRLKELANKETVE
-609 DKDIFAARALKRKL
+609 DKDVFEARALKRKL
-623 QNISAKYDTESIVED
+623 ENLSAKYDTESVVED
-638 EPDDTPLEPGDF
+638 APDPTPLRVGDD
-650 VWVKSLARRGQLK
+650 VWVRSLAKRGRLK
-663 GVNARGE
+663 GINARGE
-670 AEVAF
+670 AEVQF
-675 GKLAVKVRQGDYYKV
+675 GKLAVKVKNGDYYKV

>member
-1 MRKRNRKDM
+1 M
-10 FDDKSLNT
+10 FDEKSLNT
-18 LEYGKILEMLA
+18 LEYGKILDMLA
-29 ARAQSEGGKAACRGL
+29 THAQSEGGKAACRALLPTSDIG
-44 RPVGVRTE
+44 E

-79 DIEETLLKAEK
+79 DIEETVVKAEK
-90 GAVLSIPEILRVGRA
+90 GAVLSIPELLRVGRA
-105 LRVARRLRKSVSA
+105 LRVARRVGKSLTPVIG
-118 VTGIPGLRGMIAG
+118 VPGLHAMLAG
-131 LYSDEELEKDIF
+131 LYSDDKLEKDIF

-176 RLQLFVTSPAYHKY
+176 KLQLFVTSPTYHKY

-252 EIERILRNFSIS
+252 EIERILRNFSTAIS
-264 VRAHSDRLQASYAVI
+264 AHADRLKASYATI

-284 IFARAQLAHEM
+284 IFARAQLAHAM
-295 KAVRPELS
+295 KAVRPELDR
-303 AEGELS
+303 EGALS

-326 TLGMKPEEKMLL
+326 TLAMRADERMLL

-357 VCMALSGMYVPAKG
+357 VCMALSGLYLPAKS

-392 SLSTFSAHIRNIIEI
+392 SLSTFSAHIKNIIGI
-407 LGKITENSL
+407 LGRITSRSL

-435 VSISDYVMRTGAKFL
+435 VSISDYVMSTGAKFL

-455 NDLKEYALTA
+455 NDLKEYALTTP
-465 KGVVAA
+465 GVVAA

-480 RPTFR
+480 RPTFK

-495 ALDIASGLGLDRS
+495 ALDIATTLGLDKGIVER
-508 IIENARSR
+508 ARGR

-543 DASLDREKAASAL
+543 DASLDRERAASAL
-556 REAENEKKLIA
+556 REAENEKRIIA

-596 DQLKSLLAKDSVE
+596 DKLKELAAKEVVE
-609 DKDIFAARALKRKL
+609 DKDVFEARSLRKKL
-623 QNISAKYDTESIVED
+623 VNMSARYDTESIVED
-638 EPDDTPLEPGDF
+638 EPDDSPLRPGDN
-650 VWVKSLARRGQLK
+650 VWVKSLSKRGTLK
-663 GVNARGE
+663 AVSSRGE
-670 AEVAF
+670 AEVGF
-675 GKLAVKVRQGDYYKV
+675 GKLTVKVKPGDYYKV

>member
-1 MRKRNRKDM
+1 M
-10 FDDKSLNT
+10 FDEKSLNT
-18 LEYGKILEMLA
+18 LEYGKILDMLA
-29 ARAQSEGGKAACRGL
+29 AHAQSEGGKAACRALLPTSDIG
-44 RPVGVRTE
+44 E

-79 DIEETLLKAEK
+79 DIEETVVKAEK
-90 GAVLSIPEILRVGRA
+90 GAVLSIPELLRVGRA
-105 LRVARRLRKSVSA
+105 LRVARRVGKSLTPVIG
-118 VTGIPGLRGMIAG
+118 VPGLHAMLAG
-131 LYSDEELEKDIF
+131 LYSDDKLEKDIF

-176 RLQLFVTSPAYHKY
+176 KLQLFVTSPTYHKY

-252 EIERILRNFSIS
+252 EIERILRNFSTAVS
-264 VRAHSDRLQASYAVI
+264 AHADRLKASYATI

-284 IFARAQLAHEM
+284 IFARAQLAHAM
-295 KAVRPELS
+295 KAVRPELDR
-303 AEGELS
+303 EGALS

-326 TLGMKPEEKMLL
+326 TLAMRADERMLL

-357 VCMALSGMYVPAKG
+357 VCMALSGLYLPAKS

-392 SLSTFSAHIRNIIEI
+392 SLSTFSAHIKNIIGI
-407 LGKITENSL
+407 LGRITSRSL
-416 VLFDELGAGTDPG
+416 ILFDELGAGTDPA

-435 VSISDYVMRTGAKFL
+435 VSISDYVMSTGAKFL

-455 NDLKEYALTA
+455 NDLKEYALTTP
-465 KGVVAA
+465 GVVAA

-480 RPTFR
+480 RPTFK

-495 ALDIASGLGLDRS
+495 ALDIATTLGLDKGIVER
-508 IIENARSR
+508 ARGR

-543 DASLDREKAASAL
+543 DASLDRERAASAL
-556 REAENEKKLIA
+556 REAENEKRIIA

-596 DQLKSLLAKDSVE
+596 DKLKELAAKEVVE
-609 DKDIFAARALKRKL
+609 DKDVFEARSLRKKL
-623 QNISAKYDTESIVED
+623 VNMSAKYDTESIVED
-638 EPDDTPLEPGDF
+638 EPDDSPLRPGDN
-650 VWVKSLARRGQLK
+650 VWVKSLSKRGTLK
-663 GVNARGE
+663 AVSARGE
-670 AEVAF
+670 AEVVF
-675 GKLAVKVRQGDYYKV
+675 GKLTVKVKPGDYYKV

>member
-1 MRKRNRKDM
+1 M
-10 FDDKSLNT
+10 FDEKSLNT
-18 LEYGKILEMLA
+18 LEYGKILDMLA
-29 ARAQSEGGKAACRGL
+29 AHAQSEGGKAACRALLPTSDIG
-44 RPVGVRTE
+44 E

-79 DIEETLLKAEK
+79 DIEETVVKAEK
-90 GAVLSIPEILRVGRA
+90 GAVLSIPELLRVGRA
-105 LRVARRLRKSVSA
+105 LRVARRVGKSLTPVIG
-118 VTGIPGLRGMIAG
+118 VPGLHAMLAG
-131 LYSDEELEKDIF
+131 LYSDDKLEKDIF

-176 RLQLFVTSPAYHKY
+176 KLQLFVTSPTYHKY

-252 EIERILRNFSIS
+252 EIERILRNFSTAVS
-264 VRAHSDRLQASYAVI
+264 AHADRLKASYATI

-284 IFARAQLAHEM
+284 IFARAQLAHAM
-295 KAVRPELS
+295 KAVRPELDR
-303 AEGELS
+303 EGALS

-326 TLGMKPEEKMLL
+326 TLAMRADERMLL

-357 VCMALSGMYVPAKG
+357 VCMALSGFYLPAKS

-392 SLSTFSAHIRNIIEI
+392 SLSTFSAHIKNIIGI
-407 LGKITENSL
+407 LGRITSRSL

-435 VSISDYVMRTGAKFL
+435 VSISDYVMSTGAKFL

-455 NDLKEYALTA
+455 NDLKEYALTTP
-465 KGVVAA
+465 GVVAA

-480 RPTFR
+480 RPTFK

-495 ALDIASGLGLDRS
+495 ALDIATTLGLDKGIVER
-508 IIENARSR
+508 ARGR

-543 DASLDREKAASAL
+543 DASLDRERAASAL
-556 REAENEKKLIA
+556 REAENEKRIIA

-596 DQLKSLLAKDSVE
+596 DKLKELAAKEVVE
-609 DKDIFAARALKRKL
+609 DKDVFEARSLRKKL
-623 QNISAKYDTESIVED
+623 VNMSAKYDTESIVED
-638 EPDDTPLEPGDF
+638 EPDDSPLRPGDN
-650 VWVKSLARRGQLK
+650 VWVKSLSKRGTLK
-663 GVNARGE
+663 AVNARGE
-670 AEVAF
+670 AEVVF
-675 GKLAVKVRQGDYYKV
+675 GKLTVKVKPGDYYKV

>member
-1 MRKRNRKDM
+1 M
-10 FDDKSLNT
+10 
-18 LEYGKILEMLA
+18 
-29 ARAQSEGGKAACRGL
+29 
-44 RPVGVRTE
+44 
-52 AELALDMTA
+52 
-61 EADRTLFEFSVS
+61 
-73 PSFAVD
+73 D
-79 DIEETLLKAEK
+79 DIEETVVKSEK

-105 LRVARRLRKSVSA
+105 LRVARRLVKA
-118 VTGIPGLRGMIAG
+118 VTPVLGVPGLKAMLGT
-131 LYSDEELEKDIF
+131 LFSDDKLEKDIF
-143 DSFISETEVADNA
+143 DSFISDTEVADNA

-170 GDNVKT
+170 GDGVKT
-176 RLQLFVTSPAYHKY
+176 KLQLFVTSPTYHKY

-252 EIERILRNFSIS
+252 EIERILRNFSTMIS
-264 VRAHSDRLQASYAVI
+264 AHADRLKASYASI

-295 KAVRPELS
+295 KAVRPDLNE
-303 AEGELS
+303 AGELA

-326 TLGMKPEEKMLL
+326 TLALRADEHMLL

-357 VCMALSGMYVPAKG
+357 VCMALSGLYLPAKS

-392 SLSTFSAHIRNIIEI
+392 SLSTFSAHIKNIIGI
-407 LGKITENSL
+407 LGKITPHSL

-435 VSISDYVMRTGAKFL
+435 VSISDYVMSTGAKFL

-455 NDLKEYALTA
+455 NDLKEYALTTP
-465 KGVVAA
+465 GVVAA

-480 RPTFR
+480 RPTFK

-495 ALDIASGLGLDRS
+495 ALDIATTLGLDPGIVER
-508 IIENARSR
+508 ARGR
-516 ISAEKRQFDNVLS
+516 ISAEKRQFDSVLS

-543 DASLDREKAASAL
+543 DASLDRERAASAL
-556 REAENEKKLIA
+556 REAEQEKRIIV

-575 SIRRETKR
+575 SIRRETKK
-583 LIEDSVEEADEII
+583 LIEDSVEEADEIL
-596 DQLKSLLAKDSVE
+596 DRLKELANKETVE
-609 DKDIFAARALKRKL
+609 DKDVFEARALKRKL
-623 QNISAKYDTESIVED
+623 ENLSAKYDTESVVED
-638 EPDDTPLEPGDF
+638 APDPTPLRVGDD
-650 VWVKSLARRGQLK
+650 VWVRSLAKRGRLK
-663 GVNARGE
+663 GINARGE
-670 AEVAF
+670 AEVQF
-675 GKLAVKVRQGDYYKV
+675 GKLAVKVKNGDYYKV

>member
-1 MRKRNRKDM
+1 M
-10 FDDKSLNT
+10 FDEKSLNT
-18 LEYGKILEMLA
+18 LEYGKILDMLA
-29 ARAQSEGGKAACRGL
+29 AHAQSEGGKAACRAL
-44 RPVGVRTE
+44 LPTSDICE

-79 DIEETLLKAEK
+79 DIEETVVKAEK
-90 GAVLSIPEILRVGRA
+90 GAVLSIPELLRVGRA
-105 LRVARRLRKSVSA
+105 LRVARRVGKSLTPVIG
-118 VTGIPGLRGMIAG
+118 VPGLHAMLAG
-131 LYSDEELEKDIF
+131 LYSDDKLEKDIF

-176 RLQLFVTSPAYHKY
+176 KLQLFVTSPTYHKY

-252 EIERILRNFSIS
+252 EIERILRNFSTAVS
-264 VRAHSDRLQASYAVI
+264 AHADRLKASYATI

-284 IFARAQLAHEM
+284 IFARAQLAHAM
-295 KAVRPELS
+295 KAVRPELDR
-303 AEGELS
+303 EGALS

-326 TLGMKPEEKMLL
+326 TLAMRADERMLL

-357 VCMALSGMYVPAKG
+357 VCMALSGLYLPAKS

-392 SLSTFSAHIRNIIEI
+392 SLSTFSAHIKNIIGI
-407 LGKITENSL
+407 LGRITSRSL

-435 VSISDYVMRTGAKFL
+435 VSISDYVMSTGAKFL

-455 NDLKEYALTA
+455 NDLKEYALTTP
-465 KGVVAA
+465 GVVAA

-480 RPTFR
+480 RPTFK

-495 ALDIASGLGLDRS
+495 ALDIATTLGLDKGIVER
-508 IIENARSR
+508 ARGR

-543 DASLDREKAASAL
+543 DASLDRERAASAL
-556 REAENEKKLIA
+556 REAENEKRIIA

-596 DQLKSLLAKDSVE
+596 DKLKELAAKEVVE
-609 DKDIFAARALKRKL
+609 DKDVFEARSLRKKL
-623 QNISAKYDTESIVED
+623 VNMSARYDTESIVED
-638 EPDDTPLEPGDF
+638 EPDDSPLRPGDN
-650 VWVKSLARRGQLK
+650 VWVKSLSKRGTLK
-663 GVNARGE
+663 AVSARGE
-670 AEVAF
+670 AEVVF
-675 GKLAVKVRQGDYYKV
+675 GKLTVKVKPGDYYKV

>member
-1 MRKRNRKDM
+1 M
-10 FDDKSLNT
+10 FDEKSLNT
-18 LEYGKILEMLA
+18 LEYGKILSLLA
-29 ARAQSEGGKAACRGL
+29 AHAQSEGGKALCLAL
-44 RPVGVRTE
+44 RPATTAGE
-52 AELALDMTA
+52 ASLALDMTA

-79 DIEETLLKAEK
+79 DIEETVVKSEK

-105 LRVARRLRKSVSA
+105 LRVARRLVKA
-118 VTGIPGLRGMIAG
+118 VTPVLGVPGLKAMLGT
-131 LYSDEELEKDIF
+131 LFSDDKLEKDIF
-143 DSFISETEVADNA
+143 DSFISDTEVADNA

-170 GDNVKT
+170 GDGVKT
-176 RLQLFVTSPAYHKY
+176 KLQLFVTSPTYHKY

-252 EIERILRNFSIS
+252 EIERILRNFSTMIS
-264 VRAHSDRLQASYAVI
+264 AHADRLKASYASI

-295 KAVRPELS
+295 KAVRPDLNE
-303 AEGELS
+303 AGELA

-326 TLGMKPEEKMLL
+326 TLALRADEHMLL

-357 VCMALSGMYVPAKG
+357 VCMALSGLYLPAKS

-392 SLSTFSAHIRNIIEI
+392 SLSTFSAHIKNIIGI
-407 LGKITENSL
+407 LGKITPHSL

-435 VSISDYVMRTGAKFL
+435 VSISDYVMSTGAKFL

-455 NDLKEYALTA
+455 NDLKEYALTTP
-465 KGVVAA
+465 GVVAA

-480 RPTFR
+480 RPTFK

-495 ALDIASGLGLDRS
+495 ALDIATTLGLDPGIVER
-508 IIENARSR
+508 ARGR
-516 ISAEKRQFDNVLS
+516 ISAEKRQFDSVLS

-543 DASLDREKAASAL
+543 DASLDRERAASAL
-556 REAENEKKLIA
+556 REAEQEKRIIV

-575 SIRRETKR
+575 SIRRETKK
-583 LIEDSVEEADEII
+583 LIEDSVEEADEIL
-596 DQLKSLLAKDSVE
+596 DRLKELANKETVE
-609 DKDIFAARALKRKL
+609 DKDVFEARALKRKL
-623 QNISAKYDTESIVED
+623 ENLSAKYDTESVVED
-638 EPDDTPLEPGDF
+638 VPDPTPLHVGDD
-650 VWVKSLARRGQLK
+650 VWVRSLAKRGRLK
-663 GVNARGE
+663 GINARGE
-670 AEVAF
+670 AEVQF
-675 GKLAVKVRQGDYYKV
+675 GKLAVKVKNGDYYKV